1 LLLYRS
7 SLVFTSNIF
16 SHIIWDFYIIN
27 MGLYLCIAVKFWDMN
42 QCRNSIQFYGIEQ
55 EGDGRRKTEVWWIAP
70 KEFFFC
76 FLKIKFKKKSKMRN
90 FNIRQSCPSF
100 PSFFLHYFFC
110 VSVCTNYL
118 FGKNKPP
125 LFLPLCIYAAHRCF
139 TVFMC
144 ELNEKSFL
152 LCSALFFCSFLTV
165 VYLRM
170 NNVTKI
176 YVAEE

>member
-1 LLLYRS
+1 MYFLLHYRS

-55 EGDGRRKTEVWWIAP
+55 EGDERRKTEVWWIAP
-70 KEFFFC
+70 KEFFFV
-76 FLKIKFKKKSKMRN
+76 FLKIKFKKNQRWEIST
-90 FNIRQSCPSF
+90 SVSPVHHSLLSF
-100 PSFFLHYFFC
+100 YIIFC

-125 LFLPLCIYAAHRCF
+125 LFLPLYIYAAHRCF

-152 LCSALFFCSFLTV
+152 LCSAFFFVHFS
-165 VYLRM
+165 RSS
-170 NNVTKI
+170 I
-176 YVAEE
+176 